1 MENFLNDKELGQ
13 LEYKKNCWRKS
24 LEISLFGTEDV
35 LKLLVQDDN
44 QEGILDV
51 QRKAYNTYMD
61 NVETYKKTVPNYM
74 LDYYKLHYEE
84 IEKVV
89 DLKEGYF
96 KDDITENAL
105 FDMISVW
112 YLFICRDGSFGWI
125 VAPCWEDEDCF
136 AVLLSEQE
144 PRIITE
150 RELRHLHKLNDP
162 ALGLLVHDGDKHW
175 KGLEQHHFYGELE
188 NLEIELEGSVEEGIS
203 AEQKQAYLTYTQKKD
218 ELFKSFSK
226 MMLSVYVGSEKKAE
240 ELLESG
246 IPINVKTILPK
257 TLCIDR
263 KGNFGW
269 TCYTEWDKDYVDIL
283 LSKDR
288 PYVMNKGDL
297 AGLTSD
303 DVIID
308 KEMGVFFKDYLG
320 LSSTVI
326 VRLAGEVRTLPFSI
340 DISDGEKEITDV
352 MRKSYREY
360 LKFNETLWEEIK
372 DITLGHYLSYYDEFE
387 SQYDV
392 PESMKKENVD
402 KEKVMP
408 MVDFSKLYMTEEGRI
423 AWLCEFPLAQD
434 GLAFEFTDG
443 WINLITQ
450 PEII

>member
-1 MENFLNDKELGQ
+1 MEDKILGEV
-13 LEYKKNCWRKS
+13 EYNNKGSWRKI
-24 LEISLFGTEDV
+24 LNKSLFGSDV
-35 LKLLVQDDN
+35 QIKALVQDEN

-51 QRKAYNTYMD
+51 QRKAYQTYME
-61 NVETYKKTVPNYM
+61 NEERYIKEVPRYL
-74 LDYYKLHYEE
+74 LDYYKWHFEE
-84 IEKVV
+84 IDKVIELE
-89 DLKEGYF
+89 DDKQ
-96 KDDITENAL
+96 KDTITESVL
-105 FDMISVW
+105 FRMCKVFFL
-112 YLFICRDGSFGWI
+112 YICRDGSFGWI
-125 VAPCWEDEDCF
+125 LGSSWGKVGF
-136 AVLLSEQE
+136 AVLLSESE
-144 PRIITE
+144 PRVLQT
-150 RELRHLHKLNDP
+150 RDQLRHFHKLNDP
-162 ALGLLVHDGDKHW
+162 VLGLLVHDGDKHW

>member
-1 MENFLNDKELGQ
+1 MEDKVLGELEFDRYVWWRSMNKSILGKDVVVELLIQ
-13 LEYKKNCWRKS
+13 DEKK
-24 LEISLFGTEDV
+24 
-35 LKLLVQDDN
+35 
-44 QEGILDV
+44 EGILDV
-51 QRKAYNTYMD
+51 QRKAYQTYME
-61 NVETYKKTVPNYM
+61 NEERYIKEVPRYL
-74 LDYYKLHYEE
+74 LDYYKWNFEE
-84 IEKVV
+84 IDKAVELEEDKQ
-89 DLKEGYF
+89 
-96 KDDITENAL
+96 KDTIAEDAL
-105 FDMISVW
+105 FRMCKVFF
-112 YLFICRDGSFGWI
+112 LFICRDGSFGWTLGSS
-125 VAPCWEDEDCF
+125 WSDEDF
-136 AVLLSEQE
+136 AVLLSESE
-144 PRIITE
+144 PRVLQT
-150 RELRHLHKLNDP
+150 RDQLRHLHKLNDP
-162 ALGLLVHDGDKHW
+162 VLGLLVHDGDKHW
-175 KGLEQHHFYGELE
+175 KGLEQHQFYGELE
-188 NLEIELEGSVEEGIS
+188 NLEIELKGSVEEGIS
-203 AEQKQAYLTYTQKKD
+203 TEQRQAYITYTQKKD
-218 ELFKSFSK
+218 ELFKAFSK

-240 ELLESG
+240 EMLKLG

-257 TLCIDR
+257 KLCIDR
-263 KGNFGW
+263 EGNFGW
-269 TCYTEWDKDYVDIL
+269 TCYTEWNKDYVDIL

-288 PYVMNKGDL
+288 PYVMDRGDL

-340 DISDGEKEITDV
+340 DISDGGKEITDV

-372 DITLGHYLSYYDEFE
+372 EITLGHYLSYYDEFE

-434 GLAFEFTDG
+434 GLAYEFTDG